1 MEGQLNIR
9 SWESRVFFVV
19 VVSALGAMLAVGL
32 VPALAAPGPI
42 SGLVSTTHPDAATWY
57 ANSAPGFSWQWSV
70 DAAGY
75 SYLLDQIPGAVPP
88 AQITSSA
95 VRFSSQSAQ
104 AGLRPWDIASGDLN
118 GDGRLD
124 VVVANYDADTVSVLL
139 GKGDGSFAAAVD
151 YPVGV
156 HPHGVAVG
164 NFNGDGKPDVVV
176 ADWGEATVSV
186 LINKGDGSLKPAVAY
201 SVGSNPSRVAT
212 GDFNGDGKLDLAV
225 ANYGSSTVGVLL
237 GNGDGTFQAATDS
250 ATGTNAEDLAVG
262 DFNGDGKLDLAV
274 ADWGANT
281 VSVLLGNGDGT
292 FQDKTDYAV
301 GTDPHGVV
309 VGDFNG
315 DGKADLAVADW
326 GASRVSVLLGAGNGT
341 FGAAAAYHAG
351 GVPANL
357 VTADFNGDG
366 VSDLAVV
373 DFSGSSA
380 GVLLGRGTGAFMA
393 YRASAVPADPHSL
406 VVGDFNGDGV
416 PDLAVACN
424 AVGGTSVVA
433 LLNTTKTSFQVAYNH
448 VADGLW
454 YFHVRAIDTAALAGP
469 TATLALRIDTTP
481 PVTSDNAPRRWV
493 KYPVVVALAPT
504 DSGSGMT
511 GGSAGTWYKLDG
523 ATQFVP
529 GTSVTVSADGIH
541 TLTYYSRDAIANQ
554 EAAHSVRIRID
565 SVGPSIVA
573 RRAAGKKGQTI
584 ILRYRIRDVS
594 PTAVSVRVVVRN
606 AHDRVVATLALGKV
620 TTGHW
625 HVARWVPK
633 ARGAYHY
640 SVSARD
646 LAGNPPKQKGLASVH
661 VR

>member
-1 MEGQLNIR
+1 
-9 SWESRVFFVV
+9 V
-19 VVSALGAMLAVGL
+19 
-32 VPALAAPGPI
+32 
-42 SGLVSTTHPDAATWY
+42 
-57 ANSAPGFSWQWSV
+57 
-70 DAAGY
+70 
-75 SYLLDQIPGAVPP
+75 
-88 AQITSSA
+88 
-95 VRFSSQSAQ
+95 VRFSSKSAQ

-118 GDGRLD
+118 GDGKLD

-139 GKGDGSFAAAVD
+139 G
-151 YPVGV
+151 
-156 HPHGVAVG
+156 
-164 NFNGDGKPDVVV
+164 
-176 ADWGEATVSV
+176 
-186 LINKGDGSLKPAVAY
+186 
-201 SVGSNPSRVAT
+201 
-212 GDFNGDGKLDLAV
+212 
-225 ANYGSSTVGVLL
+225 
-237 GNGDGTFQAATDS
+237 NGDGTFQS
-250 ATGTNAEDLAVG
+250 KV
-262 DFNGDGKLDLAV
+262 
-274 ADWGANT
+274 
-281 VSVLLGNGDGT
+281 
-292 FQDKTDYAV
+292 DYAV
-301 GTDPHGVV
+301 GADPHGVV
-309 VGDFNG
+309 SGDFNG

-326 GASRVSVLLGAGNGT
+326 NASRVSVLLGAGNGT
-341 FGAAAAYHAG
+341 FGAAATYHAG

-393 YRASAVPADPHSL
+393 YRASAVPADPHAL
-406 VVGDFNGDGV
+406 VVGDFNGDGI

-424 AVGGTSVVA
+424 AVGGTSVTT
-433 LLNTTKTSFQVAYNH
+433 LLNTTKTSFTAAFNH

-454 YFHVRAIDTAALAGP
+454 YFHARAIDTAAVAGP

-493 KYPVVVALAPT
+493 KHPVVVALAPA

-529 GTSVTVSADGIH
+529 GTSVIVNGDGIH

-554 EAAHSVRIRID
+554 EAAHSVLVRID

-573 RRAAGKKGQTI
+573 RRAAGRDGQAVA
-584 ILRYRIRDVS
+584 LRYRINDLS
-594 PTAVSVRVVVRN
+594 PMATSVRVVVRN
-606 AHDRVVATLALGKV
+606 AHGRVVATLALGKV

-625 HVARWVPK
+625 HVARWAPK
-633 ARGAYHY
+633 ARGTYHF

-646 LAGNPPKQKGLASVH
+646 LAGNPPTRKGRASVH